1 MEKQN
6 TVYGVFSMH
15 NGCMFGLFYNEKEA
29 DSYVSGSNDCY
40 VKEISIK

>member
-6 TVYGVFSMH
+6 KVFGVFSMH
-15 NGCMFGLFYNEKEA
+15 NGSMFGLFYNEEEA
-29 DSYVSGSNDCY
+29 DSHVSGSNDCY